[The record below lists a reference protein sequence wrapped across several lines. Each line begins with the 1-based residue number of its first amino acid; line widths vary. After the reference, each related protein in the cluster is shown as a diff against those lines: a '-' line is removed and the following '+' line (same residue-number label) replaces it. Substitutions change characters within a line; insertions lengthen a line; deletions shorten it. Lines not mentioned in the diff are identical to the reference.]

1 MESKKKQEIITKPIN
16 KNNKKDNHKSI
27 TEIFLLTL
35 EIKICQPQMHKK
47 KKEYWKAIIIK
58 EKNCKII

>member
-47 KKEYWKAIIIK
+47 KKRILKSYYYKRK
-58 EKNCKII
+58 KL